1 MLDGNFLQTQKQRQF
16 APGVSV
22 ATVTG
27 PAFLD
32 TDDHVEIT
40 KEVNFVS
47 DSI

>member
-1 MLDGNFLQTQKQRQF
+1 MPGGFL
-16 APGVSV
+16 

-47 DSI
+47 DSMSEVSSAIDLL